1 MPDYKDNDIQIE
13 LIRFECGKITKVYD
27 MAILTVFLPVN
38 IVQLFI
44 IILKTTIYVA
54 TYLNWDGIICTP
66 NPLQSYNKLFD
77 FCTN

>member
-13 LIRFECGKITKVYD
+13 LIRFECGKLPRFMICNINGV
-27 MAILTVFLPVN
+27 LPVN

>member
-1 MPDYKDNDIQIE
+1 MWKNYQ
-13 LIRFECGKITKVYD
+13 GS
-27 MAILTVFLPVN
+27 VFLPVN